1 MRKYRENRAEETGLN
16 RKKPAIAI
24 VGNMNVGK
32 TTLFSRLCGRETTSI
47 NIPGNTLAISTG
59 RIKGSDKDAFDTPGI
74 CSIFSNSEDERLSRD
89 ILLPHNNAYDVQGI
103 ILVADAKNMK
113 RSIATA
119 IQYAEYGLPMLLDVN
134 MIDEAGPRGIEIDYG
149 QLSEILGIDVFATIA
164 REGIG
169 IQKVSS
175 GLADMRSPASMI
187 EYPAW
192 IEQFLELVAKLLK
205 SEDISPRAIGILLIA
220 EDSGIDR
227 YIASKFGPGML
238 EQLKDLADE
247 YRKEQPLSCSTLLT
261 NLYGKKAEQIVEAVQ
276 KVNPPAKSPFI
287 TKFGDWCTQLS
298 TGVPIAV
305 AVSYIMYLF
314 IGSFGATFFVDTI
327 NAAIFEGFLIPWVTQ
342 LVDHLPNA
350 FIRDMIVDPDFGVLP
365 TGVFLALGLVAPV
378 LFCFF
383 IAFGIL
389 EDSGYLPRIS
399 ILLDKLLKNIG
410 LNGKGVIPLVMGFS
424 CVTMAVLT
432 TRMLDTE
439 KERNIAAFLLF
450 LAMPCAPLLA
460 VMLII
465 LDKMPISATLTVYGL
480 IFLQILVAG
489 FLADKILPGDR
500 TPLLMEIPAMRLPK
514 LLQILKMSL
523 SKTYFFI
530 KEALPVFIMAS
541 FAVFLF
547 HRMGGLKMLEQIA
560 GPLLGK
566 VMGLPEKS
574 IQVFIKTMIRREIGA
589 TELEH
594 LGYMYTNLQLVVN
607 LLVMTFIAPC
617 INAIIVLFKERGIRA
632 GVAIMGAVTV
642 YAIVIGSIVNH
653 ICRLLGI
660 TFT

>member
-1 MRKYRENRAEETGLN
+1 MRKYRENRAEEAGSN
-16 RKKPAIAI
+16 RKKSAIAI
-24 VGNMNVGK
+24 VGTMNVGK
-32 TTLFSRLCGRETTSI
+32 TTLFARLCGRETTSI

-59 RIKGSDKDAFDTPGI
+59 RIKGSDKDVFDTPGI

-89 ILLPHNNAYDVQGI
+89 ILLPHNNTYDVQGI

-314 IGSFGATFFVDTI
+314 IGSFGATFLVDTI

-653 ICRLLGI
+653 TCRLLGI

>member
-1 MRKYRENRAEETGLN
+1 MRNYSGDIALETGSS

-32 TTLFSRLCGRETTSI
+32 TTLFSRLCGKDTTSI

-59 RIKGSDKDAFDTPGI
+59 SIKGTDKKAFDTPGI
-74 CSIFSNSEDERLSRD
+74 CSIFSNSEDERISRD
-89 ILLPHNNAYDVQGI
+89 ILLPDRNGYDVQGI
-103 ILVADAKNMK
+103 ILVADAKNMR

-119 IQYAEYGLPMLLDVN
+119 IQYSEYGLPMLLDVN
-134 MIDEAGPRGIEIDYG
+134 MIDEAAPRGIEIDYG
-149 QLSEILGIDVFATIA
+149 RLSEILGIGVFTTIA

-169 IQKVSS
+169 IQKVVS
-175 GLADMRSPASMI
+175 GLSDMRVPAGKI

-192 IEQFLELVAKLLK
+192 IEQFLALVAKLLK
-205 SEDISPRAIGILLIA
+205 SDDISSRAIGILLIA
-220 EDSGIDR
+220 EDSGVDD
-227 YIASKFGPGML
+227 YIERKFGPGML
-238 EQLKDLADE
+238 QQLKDLADDC
-247 YRKEQPLSCSTLLT
+247 RKEQSQSCSTLLT
-261 NLYGKKAEQIVEAVQ
+261 NLYGKKAEQIVQDVQ
-276 KVNPPAKSPFI
+276 KINPPAKSPFI

-298 TGVPIAV
+298 TGIPIAM
-305 AVSYIMYLF
+305 AVSYLMYLF
-314 IGSFGATFFVDTI
+314 VGSFGATFLVDTI
-327 NAAIFEGFLIPWVTQ
+327 NTVIFEGFLIPWATT
-342 LVDHLPNA
+342 LVDHVPNA

-365 TGVFLALGLVAPV
+365 TGVFLALGLVTPV

-439 KERNIAAFLLF
+439 KERNIASFLLF

-480 IFLQILVAG
+480 IFLQILIAG
-489 FLADKILPGDR
+489 FLADKILPGMR
-500 TPLLMEIPAMRLPK
+500 TPLLMEIPAMRSPK
-514 LLQILKMSL
+514 LLQVLKRSV
-523 SKTYFFI
+523 SKTYFFM
-530 KEALPVFIMAS
+530 KEALPVFILAS
-541 FAVFLF
+541 LAVFVF
-547 HRMGGLKMLEQIA
+547 HRLGGLTMLEQIA
-560 GPLLGK
+560 GPTLGK
-566 VMGLPEKS
+566 LMGLPEKS

-594 LGYMYTNLQLVVN
+594 LGHMYTNLQLVVN

-617 INAIIVLFKERGIRA
+617 INAIIVLLKERGLRTCL
-632 GVAIMGAVTV
+632 AIMGAVTI
-642 YAIVIGSIVNH
+642 YAILVGGIVNH
-653 ICRLLGI
+653 TCRLLGI
-660 TFT
+660 TFA